1 VGFVST
7 LKKSLLFTLA
17 FVIATFLL
25 VQLSMTTTPI
35 GVFIP
40 TFVLN
45 LLELV
50 LVIMNILFLFGVF
63 GLVFMILYTTATGR
77 TQWKEDTIEFLIG
90 LSLLSGIIRIFVD
103 AMLDL
108 NW

>member
-1 VGFVST
+1 MST

-17 FVIATFLL
+17 FIVVIFLL

-77 TQWKEDTIEFLIG
+77 TKWKEDTIELLIG

-103 AMLDL
+103 AMLNL